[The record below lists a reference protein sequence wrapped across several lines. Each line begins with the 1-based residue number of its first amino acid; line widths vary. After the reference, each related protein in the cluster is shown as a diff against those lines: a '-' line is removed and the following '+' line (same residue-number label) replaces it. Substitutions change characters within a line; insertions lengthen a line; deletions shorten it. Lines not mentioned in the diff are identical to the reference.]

1 MKQYIKKQL
10 NKYSL
15 VTQLVALISIVF
27 TFIIVLLIVYN
38 YISSSKTIMHQQ
50 TEITTTMLRLETQ
63 NLDSYLAEI
72 DRYSLLLR
80 QNSSFI
86 NTISTPHELSYSE
99 TSAIGDLLAATFDNR
114 NDLIRYRIYLIQNE
128 PNFEI
133 TSWKHMV
140 QTFYGSDISS
150 HPQYEIFTTGPFF
163 NTIEPSKEDGT
174 LFTYYRTIIR
184 IENQEPL
191 AVVELTIDDSYIS
204 SLAKNYVAE
213 DEYLFMID
221 DNNRLFYSSNDSIQ
235 DTTKLEEILDNLSDN
250 KNSDNYFTA
259 TLNNVSYLV
268 VHYESSNQNYHLISL
283 KPLEKIEEEIKETRN
298 VSLLLA
304 AIAISFSICMA
315 MIFIRLITKPLSDL
329 AHRLRHV
336 GKGNF
341 TTTTN
346 ISGSIEISNLAEDFN
361 SMITHIDSLIK
372 KNYVSELNEKTARL
386 IALEAQLNPHFLY
399 NTLQAI
405 NSEAITSGNGKIYS
419 MVNALASML
428 RYSIKDG
435 VYVKLEQELKYVSD
449 YLFLQESRFDER
461 LIYHFSIDSATENLF
476 IPKISILTLIE
487 NSIIHGMDGDITSI
501 EINVS
506 AELLDDF
513 LVISVEDNGC
523 GMSTE
528 RLIELQYSLQNTNL
542 SEDSQFGI
550 GLANLS
556 SRLQLLYNGLA
567 NLKVD
572 SVQNE
577 KTIVI
582 LKIPVEYTK
591 VISVKSEE

>member
-15 VTQLVALISIVF
+15 VTQLVTLFSIVF
-27 TFIIVLLIVYN
+27 SFIIVSLIIYN
-38 YISSSKTIMHQQ
+38 YISSSNTIMHQQ

-63 NLDSYLAEI
+63 NIDSYMAEI

-80 QNSSFI
+80 QNAAFI
-86 NTISTPHELSYSE
+86 NTISKSQELSYSE
-99 TSAIGDLLAATFDNR
+99 TSVIGDLLGTTFDNR
-114 NDLIRYRIYLIQNE
+114 NDLIRYRIYLIQKE

-133 TSWKHMV
+133 TSRKHMV

-150 HPQYEIFTTGPFF
+150 HPQYQNFTAGPYFK
-163 NTIEPSKEDGT
+163 TIEPSNEKGT

-191 AVVELTIDDSYIS
+191 AVVELTVDDSYIS
-204 SLAKNYVAE
+204 SLARNYVAQ
-213 DEYLFMID
+213 DEYLFMVD
-221 DNNRLFYSSNDSIQ
+221 DSNRLFYSSNDAIQ
-235 DTTKLEEILDNLSDN
+235 DVSKLKEILFKLSDKHN
-250 KNSDNYFTA
+250 ENNYFTA
-259 TLNNVSYLV
+259 TLDNVPYLV
-268 VHYESSNQNYHLISL
+268 VHYESTNQNYHLISL
-283 KPLEKIEEEIKETRN
+283 KPLGKIEEEIKKTRN

-304 AIAISFSICMA
+304 AIAISISIGMA

-346 ISGSIEISNLAEDFN
+346 ISGSLEISNLAEDFN
-361 SMITHIDSLIK
+361 SMITHIDTLIK

-386 IALEAQLNPHFLY
+386 IALEAQVNPHFLY

-405 NSEAITSGNGKIYS
+405 NSEAITCGNGKIYS

-435 VYVKLEQELKYVSD
+435 IYVKLEQELKYVSD
-449 YLFLQESRFDER
+449 YLFLQESRFDDR
-461 LIYHFSIDSATENLF
+461 LKYHFSINSSTEKMY

-506 AELLDDF
+506 SELTEDF

-523 GMSTE
+523 GMSTK
-528 RLIELQYSLQNTNL
+528 RLLELQLSLKNTNL
-542 SEDSQFGI
+542 SPDSPPGI

-556 SRLQLLYNGLA
+556 NRLQILYNGRASL
-567 NLKVD
+567 
-572 SVQNE
+572 SVESIQNE
-577 KTIVI
+577 KTIVV
-582 LKIPVEYTK
+582 LKLPIEYTREL
-591 VISVKSEE
+591 ITNTEE